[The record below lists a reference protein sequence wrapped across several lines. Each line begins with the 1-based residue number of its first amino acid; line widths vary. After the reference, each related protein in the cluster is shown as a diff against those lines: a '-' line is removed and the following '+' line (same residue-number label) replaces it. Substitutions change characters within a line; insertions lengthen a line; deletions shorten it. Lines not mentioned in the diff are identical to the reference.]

1 MLLHV
6 CDKQKNNKYYANWFQ
21 INIFAVAKTIQFEA
35 IQNKNYSVVK
45 TLGCPRP
52 LSGAFLL
59 PLSHPIQ
66 KDRPTCDRSFCVY
79 SIKFP

>member
-52 LSGAFLL
+52 YRGLFY
-59 PLSHPIQ
+59 
-66 KDRPTCDRSFCVY
+66 Y
-79 SIKFP
+79 SYFKKQSRFTRDC